1 MNNKKAFLAI
11 LLAILLA
18 LISVL
23 FLFKTEK
30 NTDYSNLI
38 EENFSTIEKE
48 VKKVESIE
56 TQSVLE
62 APVIE
67 QEKTIQ
73 VTPIETP
80 TIKPLKIEEKEVIT
94 DENDPIDAGITKDT
108 LSNDIIITREFK
120 SQSPAKY
127 SFVGFGEQK
136 APTK

>member
-1 MNNKKAFLAI
+1 MNNKKAFLVI

-62 APVIE
+62 APVVE